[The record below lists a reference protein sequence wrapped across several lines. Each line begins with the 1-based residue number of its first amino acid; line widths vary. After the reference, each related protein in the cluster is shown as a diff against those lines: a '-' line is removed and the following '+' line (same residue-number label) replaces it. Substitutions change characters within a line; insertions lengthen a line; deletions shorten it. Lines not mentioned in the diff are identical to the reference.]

1 MPISIGEILT
11 VEQPR
16 RVRVALVAEVELCET
31 LVKLERIVIRPSSA
45 RRPRARLQR
54 ARGPTSTPEP

>member
-31 LVKLERIVIRPSSA
+31 LVKLERIGTRPDSA
-45 RRPRARLQR
+45 RRTHTRLQ
-54 ARGPTSTPEP
+54 RGPTSTPEP